1 MPPRRIL
8 DLRFESAVVPITESL
23 RTWASRLRRDIA
35 ALYLAARDPRVPW
48 YAKGLAAAV
57 VAYALSPIDV
67 IPDFVPVLG
76 YLDDLIIVPL
86 GIALVIRLIPRDVL
100 DDLRIR
106 ANREASMRGAG
117 LAGAMFIVTVWLA
130 GAAGV
135 IALLVAPEPA
145 P

>member
-1 MPPRRIL
+1 ML
-8 DLRFESAVVPITESL
+8 DLRFKSAVVPITKSL
-23 RTWASRLRRDIA
+23 RTWARRLRRDIA
-35 ALYLAARDPRVPW
+35 ALYPAARDPRVPW
-48 YAKGLAAAV
+48 YAKGLAAAA

-76 YLDDLIIVPL
+76 DLDDLIIVPP

-106 ANREASMRGAG
+106 ADREAPTRRAG
-117 LAGAMFIVTVWLA
+117 LAGAMFIVTAWLA

-135 IALLVAPEPA
+135 IALLVAPEPE